1 VDLLGVHGARP
12 LEAYGERF
20 AGRLPEHLYREVD
33 TVKKIIREVVFFTVA
48 AAVIVPA
55 PTLLWA
61 YVTGK
66 TISEVL
72 YR

>member
-1 VDLLGVHGARP
+1 MKTL
-12 LEAYGERF
+12 
-20 AGRLPEHLYREVD
+20 
-33 TVKKIIREVVFFTVA
+33 IREVVFFA
-48 AAVIVPA
+48 ASAAVILPA

>member
-1 VDLLGVHGARP
+1 MPRLLFAGAR
-12 LEAYGERF
+12 A
-20 AGRLPEHLYREVD
+20 
-33 TVKKIIREVVFFTVA
+33 VKTLIREAAFFAIA
-48 AAVIVPA
+48 AAVILPT
-55 PTLLWA
+55 PTLVWA